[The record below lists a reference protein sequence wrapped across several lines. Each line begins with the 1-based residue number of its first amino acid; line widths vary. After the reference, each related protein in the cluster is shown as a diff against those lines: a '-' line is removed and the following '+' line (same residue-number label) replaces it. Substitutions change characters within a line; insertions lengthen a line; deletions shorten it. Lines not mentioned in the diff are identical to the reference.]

1 MGLRRVMMK
10 ILITVM
16 MMEEGEEPKVVF
28 TLCLDITINSPG
40 ARSHVIKEEEFKPGQ
55 NLVKTSDGKN
65 MAGTS
70 GLAIFPGAGN
80 VLRDRTN
87 VTISSM
93 STFRTIKYYY
103 DVTGEIN
110 FTGDNL
116 TNEIEIVDIPNGGR
130 QCTMNLTVLVEWSQG
145 GTAKRPRCVD
155 KVVVY
160 PAEIC
165 TGTTKIKVLLLEVVK
180 DVKREDVLH
189 TVNSEEVKKW
199 LSMCDNALLETDNWT
214 RKLFKDLSRST
225 ENLIS
230 EVLGPTSLNRER
242 HPCTLNLAKLCVEQV
257 QSVAKETVVMLFN
270 TYDTNTVRILAKVD
284 SDTKLML
291 IICTMTAWKYAM
303 HANSE
308 WTHLF
313 MIEDAVVSWPR
324 IMIDR
329 K

>member
-1 MGLRRVMMK
+1 M
-10 ILITVM
+10 I
-16 MMEEGEEPKVVF
+16 
-28 TLCLDITINSPG
+28 
-40 ARSHVIKEEEFKPGQ
+40 
-55 NLVKTSDGKN
+55 
-65 MAGTS
+65 
-70 GLAIFPGAGN
+70 
-80 VLRDRTN
+80 
-87 VTISSM
+87 
-93 STFRTIKYYY
+93 
-103 DVTGEIN
+103 
-110 FTGDNL
+110 
-116 TNEIEIVDIPNGGR
+116 
-130 QCTMNLTVLVEWSQG
+130 
-145 GTAKRPRCVD
+145 
-155 KVVVY
+155 VY
-160 PAEIC
+160 PAEIS
-165 TGTTKIKVLLLEVVK
+165 TGTTRIKVVLLEVVK
-180 DVKREDVLH
+180 AVKGENVLI
-189 TVNSEEVKKW
+189 TVNSEEVKK
-199 LSMCDNALLETDNWT
+199 CDNTLLEADNLT

-324 IMIDR
+324 IMIGR